1 LLVLLLRSLHTA
13 VFVLKL
19 MNLPCMV
26 GALVITLR
34 VNVPINTDQ
43 MTWKIGAPPPNWA
56 AIGDRWQRA
65 HAIRTS

>member
-1 LLVLLLRSLHTA
+1 
-13 VFVLKL
+13 
-19 MNLPCMV
+19 MV